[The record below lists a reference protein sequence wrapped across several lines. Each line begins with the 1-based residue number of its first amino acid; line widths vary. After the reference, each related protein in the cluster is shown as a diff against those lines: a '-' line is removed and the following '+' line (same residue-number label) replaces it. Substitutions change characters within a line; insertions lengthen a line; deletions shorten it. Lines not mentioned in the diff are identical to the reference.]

1 MIQSNIGANIRTLRD
16 RRQVTQE
23 QLAQALHLSTQAV
36 SKWENQA
43 TVPDAM
49 MLPLIAGFF
58 DVTID
63 ELFRQNPNPYAN
75 RAQQLLSLY
84 ESSHD
89 RNDFIRADAEYR
101 KLFDSGKYTR
111 EDIRAYGVLN
121 EFQMY
126 DCLRL
131 ALEHYDSLL
140 AGPERDDVYQKA
152 QTQRITMLSRIG
164 RGEEAIREAE
174 RQLEAEPHDPE
185 NRLAL
190 MAALYWNGRYAEV
203 LQQFQAA
210 GPAYGVRETSFC
222 LYAGDACSG
231 LERYEEAFQYWNRAF
246 ELEPE
251 FADPLYSMAEAYH
264 AQGLYRE
271 EAAAWEQVIDW
282 LLQRGYTLETGYPKE
297 RLKKVQERLR
307 AGE

>member
-140 AGPERDDVYQKA
+140 AGPERDEVYQKA

-190 MAALYWNGRYAEV
+190 MAALYWNGRFEAV

-210 GPAYGVRETSFC
+210 GSSYGARETSFC
-222 LYAGDACSG
+222 LYAGDACRAWGAMKRPSSTGTGPSRWSRSSPIPCTPWRRRITPRGWIGRRPQPGSG
-231 LERYEEAFQYWNRAF
+231 
-246 ELEPE
+246 
-251 FADPLYSMAEAYH
+251 
-264 AQGLYRE
+264 
-271 EAAAWEQVIDW
+271 
-282 LLQRGYTLETGYPKE
+282 
-297 RLKKVQERLR
+297 
-307 AGE
+307 

>member
-1 MIQSNIGANIRTLRD
+1 
-16 RRQVTQE
+16 
-23 QLAQALHLSTQAV
+23 
-36 SKWENQA
+36 
-43 TVPDAM
+43 M

-63 ELFRQNPNPYAN
+63 ELFRQNPNPYTN
-75 RAQQLLSLY
+75 RAQQLHSLY

-101 KLFDSGKYTR
+101 KLLDSGKYTR

-131 ALEHYDSLL
+131 ALEQYDRIL
-140 AGPERDDVYQKA
+140 AGPERDEVYRKA
-152 QTQRITMLSRIG
+152 RTQRIYMLSRIG
-164 RGEEAIREAE
+164 RGEEIIRETE
-174 RQLEAEPHDPE
+174 QQLEAEPENPE

-190 MAALYWNGRYAEV
+190 MAALYWNGRYEEV

-210 GPAYGVRETSFC
+210 GDACGERETSFY

-231 LERYEEAFQYWNRAF
+231 LRRYEEAFRYWNRAF

-264 AQGLYRE
+264 AQGMYQE
-271 EAAAWEQVIDW
+271 EAAAWERVIDW
-282 LLQRGYTLETGYPKE
+282 LLQRGYTLETGFPKE
-297 RLKKVQERLR
+297 RLKKAR
-307 AGE
+307 ALLNTET